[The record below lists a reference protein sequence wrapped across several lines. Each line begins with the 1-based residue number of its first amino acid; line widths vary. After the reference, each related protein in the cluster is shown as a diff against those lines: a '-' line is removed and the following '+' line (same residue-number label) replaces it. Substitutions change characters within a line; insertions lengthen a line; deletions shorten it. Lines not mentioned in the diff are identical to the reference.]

1 MQIAPGSAPYVFFIG
16 DHNAV
21 VMVDFVNEANN
32 TTIKTIH
39 DSVQLLK
46 VCPNGRYLLTAGD
59 KGDINIYSIRRQRP
73 EAEMPDLLGIL
84 GVRDG
89 LVVTKK

>member
-32 TTIKTIH
+32 TTVKTIH

-73 EAEMPDLLGIL
+73 EAEMPDLPGIV